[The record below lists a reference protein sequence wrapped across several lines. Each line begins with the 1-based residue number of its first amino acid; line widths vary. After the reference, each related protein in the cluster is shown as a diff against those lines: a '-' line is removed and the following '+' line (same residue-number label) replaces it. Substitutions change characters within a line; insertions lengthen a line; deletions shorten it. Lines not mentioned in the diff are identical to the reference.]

1 MTEVLTREKK
11 AAWTAWR
18 SAYKSGTGRKILR
31 QAGRILL
38 GAAPGFA
45 LAFSDICGVSAGAW
59 AAYGMAAASCGLVTY
74 PVSLGIAAAFLMRM
88 LWGLTTRWELLI
100 GVVLVLLSP
109 HVLRQRNGAF
119 PLIATSLALL
129 PGAIIGVWQG
139 SAATLLFGIGTIL
152 LGTLSAPVMRRA
164 IESIRGGRSFETLES
179 RLSVGY
185 LLLMLLCGGAR
196 MMLPYINLG
205 VTAAGLM
212 TMAAAVYLGVCPG
225 CVMGLMAGV
234 TLALQGLPLSV
245 TVALSLGGFLAG
257 MGQMTGRRMV
267 PCVLFAL
274 GTGGMLAYTGTIAWG
289 ALGAAAAAPLIMGV
303 LPREADEF
311 LRQQTRRFHPLP
323 DAPGDAYA
331 AYALR
336 RWEKTVGDMAR
347 AVPSPVGLGEKRT
360 PQWWEE
366 HLCASCPE
374 RASCGC
380 MNTELG
386 QSRAE
391 YIWKAHEAS
400 DEVWAQRLESLRGL
414 GCARLYQ
421 LMDSMNLLRAE
432 NADEQRIIRRACQQR
447 DMLVTHLT
455 ALSGSARH
463 LAALSSGESWWD
475 EQYAR
480 KLRHALAEEEAM
492 ARLSFV
498 RQVDGHLQV
507 AYELHGAGS
516 ADEQAAQLCGITSRC
531 LGKPMTIAE
540 RERAH
545 VRLTEM
551 PLMMVEA
558 GAASRCIAGADI
570 CGDTFSLGQLQDGR
584 FVAALSDG
592 MGHGNQAALESRQ
605 AVELLRM
612 CLDAGYDRAQTL
624 TAVNGMMLLAG
635 QGERFTTVDL
645 FLLDLWTGKA
655 SLDKL
660 GAAGSYLMQAEG
672 LSLLGGDALP
682 LGILEN
688 VESGEKLMQ
697 LHQGDTLILLSD
709 GVEDAYENRQAMEE
723 TIRDALT
730 LETAQDA
737 ANAILTGAPSGD
749 TAPADDQT
757 VLVLR
762 LIRAR
767 ADAKIEEMYQ

>member
-31 QAGRILL
+31 QVGRILL

-100 GVVLVLLSP
+100 GAVLVLLSP

-119 PLIATSLALL
+119 PLIATGLALL

-196 MMLPYINLG
+196 MMLPYVNLG
-205 VTAAGLM
+205 VTVAGLM

-400 DEVWAQRLESLRGL
+400 DEAGHSGLNHFGDWGARG
-414 GCARLYQ
+414 
-421 LMDSMNLLRAE
+421 
-432 NADEQRIIRRACQQR
+432 
-447 DMLVTHLT
+447 
-455 ALSGSARH
+455 
-463 LAALSSGESWWD
+463 
-475 EQYAR
+475 
-480 KLRHALAEEEAM
+480 
-492 ARLSFV
+492 
-498 RQVDGHLQV
+498 
-507 AYELHGAGS
+507 
-516 ADEQAAQLCGITSRC
+516 
-531 LGKPMTIAE
+531 
-540 RERAH
+540 
-545 VRLTEM
+545 
-551 PLMMVEA
+551 
-558 GAASRCIAGADI
+558 CI
-570 CGDTFSLGQLQDGR
+570 S
-584 FVAALSDG
+584 
-592 MGHGNQAALESRQ
+592 
-605 AVELLRM
+605 
-612 CLDAGYDRAQTL
+612 
-624 TAVNGMMLLAG
+624 
-635 QGERFTTVDL
+635 
-645 FLLDLWTGKA
+645 
-655 SLDKL
+655 
-660 GAAGSYLMQAEG
+660 
-672 LSLLGGDALP
+672 
-682 LGILEN
+682 
-688 VESGEKLMQ
+688 
-697 LHQGDTLILLSD
+697 
-709 GVEDAYENRQAMEE
+709 
-723 TIRDALT
+723 
-730 LETAQDA
+730 
-737 ANAILTGAPSGD
+737 
-749 TAPADDQT
+749 
-757 VLVLR
+757 
-762 LIRAR
+762 
-767 ADAKIEEMYQ
+767 

>member
-11 AAWTAWR
+11 QTHWQ
-18 SAYKSGTGRKILR
+18 SAYKSGAARKILR
-31 QAGRILL
+31 RTGIVLL
-38 GAAPGFA
+38 QAAPGFA
-45 LAFSDICGVSAGAW
+45 LAFSDLCGVSAGAW
-59 AAYGMAAASCGLVTY
+59 AAYGMAAASCGLPTY
-74 PVSLGIAAAFLMRM
+74 PAALGIAAAFLMRL
-88 LWGLTTRWELLI
+88 LWGLSTRWALLI
-100 GVVLVLLSP
+100 GAGLVLLAP
-109 HVLRQRNGAF
+109 HVLRRRNGGAAL
-119 PLIATSLALL
+119 LIATGVSLL
-129 PGAIIGVWQG
+129 PGAVIGVWQG

-164 IESIRGGRSFETLES
+164 IESIRGGKPFEALES

-196 MMLPYINLG
+196 MMLPYVNLG
-205 VTAAGLM
+205 VTAAGLA

-234 TLALQGLPLSV
+234 TMALQGLPLSV

-257 MGQMTGRRMV
+257 MGQMTGHRGI
-267 PCVLFAL
+267 PCLLFAL
-274 GTGGMLAYTGTIAWG
+274 GTGGMLLYTGAAGMGCI
-289 ALGAAAAAPLIMGV
+289 GAAMMAPLLMLV
-303 LPREADEF
+303 LPREMDEF
-311 LRQQTRRFHPLP
+311 CRQQTRRFSPLP
-323 DAPGDAYA
+323 DVPGDAYA
-331 AYALR
+331 AYALG
-336 RWEKTVGDMAR
+336 RWEKTVGEMAR
-347 AVPSPVGLGEKRT
+347 AVPSPMGLGEKRT

-374 RASCGC
+374 RVECGC

-386 QSRAE
+386 QRRAE
-391 YIWKAHEAS
+391 YVWQAHEAS
-400 DEVWAQRLESLRGL
+400 DEVWGQRLDALRGL

-421 LMDSMNLLRAE
+421 LMESMNLLRAE
-432 NADEQRIIRRACQQR
+432 NADEQRTLRRACQQR
-447 DMLVTHLT
+447 DMLATHLT
-455 ALSGSARH
+455 ALSGSVRR
-463 LAALSSGESWWD
+463 LAALSGGESWWD

-480 KLRHALAEEEAM
+480 KLRHALAEEEIP

-498 RQVDGHLQV
+498 RQTDGHLQV

-516 ADEQAAQLCGITSRC
+516 ADEQAAQLCSVTSRC
-531 LGKPMTIAE
+531 LGKPMTIGE
-540 RERAH
+540 RERAR
-545 VRLTEM
+545 VRLTEL
-551 PLMMVEA
+551 PLLMVEA
-558 GAASRCIAGADI
+558 GSASACIAGGEI
-570 CGDTFSLGQLQDGR
+570 CGDTFFVGQLQDGR

-592 MGHGNQAALESRQ
+592 MGHGNQAAMESRQ
-605 AVELLRM
+605 AVELLQL

-660 GAAGSYLMQAEG
+660 GAAGSYLMQEEG
-672 LSLLGGDALP
+672 LSLLSGDALP

-688 VESGEKLMQ
+688 IESGENLLH
-697 LHQGDTLILLSD
+697 LHQGDTLVLLSD
-709 GVEDAYENRQAMEE
+709 GVEDAYESRLALEDA
-723 TIRDALT
+723 IRDALT
-730 LETAQDA
+730 LSDAQA
-737 ANAILTGAPSGD
+737 AAQAILRGAQANHE
-749 TAPADDQT
+749 APADDQT

-767 ADAKIEEMYQ
+767 ENTRIEEMYQ

>member
-31 QAGRILL
+31 QASKILL

-59 AAYGMAAASCGLVTY
+59 AAYGMAASSCGLVTY

-100 GVVLVLLSP
+100 GAVLVLLSP

-119 PLIATSLALL
+119 PLIATGLALL

-196 MMLPYINLG
+196 MMLPYVNLG
-205 VTAAGLM
+205 VT
-212 TMAAAVYLGVCPG
+212 
-225 CVMGLMAGV
+225 
-234 TLALQGLPLSV
+234 
-245 TVALSLGGFLAG
+245 
-257 MGQMTGRRMV
+257 
-267 PCVLFAL
+267 
-274 GTGGMLAYTGTIAWG
+274 
-289 ALGAAAAAPLIMGV
+289 AAAAPLIMGV

-480 KLRHALAEEEAM
+480 KLRRALAEEEAM

-737 ANAILTGAPSGD
+737 ANAILTGAQSGD
-749 TAPADDQT
+749 SAPADDQT

>member
-59 AAYGMAAASCGLVTY
+59 AAYGMAAASCGQVTY

-100 GVVLVLLSP
+100 GAVLVLLSP

-119 PLIATSLALL
+119 PLIATGLALL

-289 ALGAAAAAPLIMGV
+289 ALGAAAFRPL
-303 LPREADEF
+303 
-311 LRQQTRRFHPLP
+311 T
-323 DAPGDAYA
+323 
-331 AYALR
+331 
-336 RWEKTVGDMAR
+336 TVGVAR
-347 AVPSPVGLGEKRT
+347 
-360 PQWWEE
+360 
-366 HLCASCPE
+366 
-374 RASCGC
+374 
-380 MNTELG
+380 
-386 QSRAE
+386 
-391 YIWKAHEAS
+391 
-400 DEVWAQRLESLRGL
+400 RL
-414 GCARLYQ
+414 
-421 LMDSMNLLRAE
+421 LLRSSWACCRGRQTSIS
-432 NADEQRIIRRACQQR
+432 ASKRGGFIRCPMRRGMRMLPMPSAAGKRRSAIWRALCR
-447 DMLVTHLT
+447 RPWDW
-455 ALSGSARH
+455 AKSARR
-463 LAALSSGESWWD
+463 SGGKSICAPP
-475 EQYAR
+475 AR
-480 KLRHALAEEEAM
+480 
-492 ARLSFV
+492 SG
-498 RQVDGHLQV
+498 QC
-507 AYELHGAGS
+507 AG
-516 ADEQAAQLCGITSRC
+516 
-531 LGKPMTIAE
+531 
-540 RERAH
+540 
-545 VRLTEM
+545 V
-551 PLMMVEA
+551 
-558 GAASRCIAGADI
+558 
-570 CGDTFSLGQLQDGR
+570 
-584 FVAALSDG
+584 
-592 MGHGNQAALESRQ
+592 
-605 AVELLRM
+605 
-612 CLDAGYDRAQTL
+612 
-624 TAVNGMMLLAG
+624 
-635 QGERFTTVDL
+635 
-645 FLLDLWTGKA
+645 
-655 SLDKL
+655 
-660 GAAGSYLMQAEG
+660 
-672 LSLLGGDALP
+672 
-682 LGILEN
+682 
-688 VESGEKLMQ
+688 
-697 LHQGDTLILLSD
+697 
-709 GVEDAYENRQAMEE
+709 
-723 TIRDALT
+723 
-730 LETAQDA
+730 
-737 ANAILTGAPSGD
+737 
-749 TAPADDQT
+749 
-757 VLVLR
+757 
-762 LIRAR
+762 
-767 ADAKIEEMYQ
+767 

>member
-45 LAFSDICGVSAGAW
+45 LAFSDICGVSTGAW
-59 AAYGMAAASCGLVTY
+59 AAYGMAAASCGMMSY
-74 PVSLGIAAAFLMRM
+74 PVSLGIAAAFLMRL

-100 GVVLVLLSP
+100 GAVLVLLSP
-109 HVLRQRNGAF
+109 HVLRQKNGAF
-119 PLIATSLALL
+119 PLIATGLALL

-267 PCVLFAL
+267 PCALFAL

-551 PLMMVEA
+551 PLMMVEPVHRRRGYLRRHVFA
-558 GAASRCIAGADI
+558 GAVAGRAIRGGAVRRHGARESGGDGIASGGGAAADVFGCRVRPGADAYGGQRHDAAGRAGGAVHDGGFVPAGLVDGQGVAGQARRGGQLPDAGGRLVAVGRRRAAA
-570 CGDTFSLGQLQDGR
+570 GDT
-584 FVAALSDG
+584 
-592 MGHGNQAALESRQ
+592 
-605 AVELLRM
+605 
-612 CLDAGYDRAQTL
+612 
-624 TAVNGMMLLAG
+624 
-635 QGERFTTVDL
+635 GERR
-645 FLLDLWTGKA
+645 KR
-655 SLDKL
+655 
-660 GAAGSYLMQAEG
+660 
-672 LSLLGGDALP
+672 
-682 LGILEN
+682 
-688 VESGEKLMQ
+688 GE
-697 LHQGDTLILLSD
+697 T
-709 GVEDAYENRQAMEE
+709 
-723 TIRDALT
+723 
-730 LETAQDA
+730 DA
-737 ANAILTGAPSGD
+737 AASGGY
-749 TAPADDQT
+749 ADSA
-757 VLVLR
+757 LR
-762 LIRAR
+762 RRGGCL
-767 ADAKIEEMYQ
+767 

>member
-1 MTEVLTREKK
+1 MTEVLTREKQP
-11 AAWTAWR
+11 TAWR
-18 SAYKSGTGRKILR
+18 SAYKSGTGRKIIR
-31 QAGRILL
+31 QTGKILL

-45 LAFSDICGVSAGAW
+45 LAFSDLCGVSAGAW
-59 AAYGMAAASCGLVTY
+59 ASYGMAAASCGLVTY
-74 PVSLGIAAAFLMRM
+74 PVSLGIVAAFLMRM
-88 LWGLTTRWELLI
+88 LWGLAARWELLI
-100 GVVLVLLSP
+100 GAVLVLLAP
-109 HVLRQRNGAF
+109 HVLRKRTDGGAL
-119 PLIATSLALL
+119 LIATGLSLL
-129 PGAIIGVWQG
+129 PGAVIGVWQG
-139 SAATLLFGIGTIL
+139 SAATLLCGIGTIL

-196 MMLPYINLG
+196 MMLPYVNLG

-245 TVALSLGGFLAG
+245 TVALALGGFLAG
-257 MGQMTGRRMV
+257 MGQMTGRRLI
-267 PCVLFAL
+267 PCALFAL
-274 GTGGMLAYTGTIAWG
+274 GTGGMLVYTGSSAWG
-289 ALGAAAAAPLIMGV
+289 CLGAAVAAALIMGV
-303 LPREADEF
+303 LPREADELF
-311 LRQQTRRFHPLP
+311 RQQTRRFHPQP
-323 DAPGDAYA
+323 DVPGDAYA

-360 PQWWEE
+360 AQWWEE

-380 MNTELG
+380 MNTDLG

-391 YIWKAHEAS
+391 YVWKAHEAS
-400 DEVWAQRLESLRGL
+400 DEVWAQRLDALRGL

-432 NADEQRIIRRACQQR
+432 NADEQRVIRRACQQR

-463 LAALSSGESWWD
+463 LAALSGGESWWD

-480 KLRHALAEEEAM
+480 KLRHALAEEEVP

-498 RQVDGHLQV
+498 RQTDGHLQV

-516 ADEQAAQLCGITSRC
+516 ADEQAAQLCGVTSRC

-558 GAASRCIAGADI
+558 GAASACIAGGEV
-570 CGDTFSLGQLQDGR
+570 CGDTFFLGQLQDGR

-592 MGHGNQAALESRQ
+592 MGHGDKAALESRQ

-660 GAAGSYLMQAEG
+660 GAAGSYLMQEDG
-672 LSLLGGDALP
+672 LSLLAGDALP

-688 VESGEKLMQ
+688 VESGENL
-697 LHQGDTLILLSD
+697 LHLRQGDTLILLSD
-709 GVEDAYENRQAMEE
+709 GVEDAYENRQALEDV
-723 TIRDALT
+723 IRDALT
-730 LETAQDA
+730 LSTAQES
-737 ANAILTGAPSGD
+737 ANAILHGAQSGD
-749 TAPADDQT
+749 AAPADDQT

-762 LIRAR
+762 LVRAR
-767 ADAKIEEMYQ
+767 ENARIEEMYQ

>member
-11 AAWTAWR
+11 QARWQ
-18 SAYKSGTGRKILR
+18 SAYQSGTARRILR
-31 QAGRILL
+31 QTGKALL
-38 GAAPGFA
+38 LALPGFT
-45 LAFSDICGVSAGAW
+45 LAFSDLCGVSAGAW
-59 AAYGMAAASCGLVTY
+59 AAYGMAVASCGMATY
-74 PVSLGIAAAFLMRM
+74 PAALGIAVAFLMRL
-88 LWGLTTRWELLI
+88 LWGLSTRWELLI
-100 GVVLVLLSP
+100 GAGLVLLAP
-109 HVLRQRNGAF
+109 HVLRRRNGGAAL
-119 PLIATSLALL
+119 LIATGVSLL
-129 PGAIIGVWQG
+129 PGAVIGVWQG
-139 SAATLLFGIGTIL
+139 AAATLLFGIGTIL

-164 IESIRGGRSFETLES
+164 VESIRGGKSFEALES

-196 MMLPYINLG
+196 MMLPYVNLG
-205 VTAAGLM
+205 VTAAGLA

-234 TLALQGLPLSV
+234 AMALQGLPLSV

-257 MGQMTGRRMV
+257 MGQMTGRRSV
-267 PCVLFAL
+267 PCLLYAL
-274 GTGGMLAYTGTIAWG
+274 GTGGMLLYTGSAG
-289 ALGAAAAAPLIMGV
+289 MGCVGAALAAPLLMLV
-303 LPREADEF
+303 LPREVDEF
-311 LRQQTRRFHPLP
+311 FRQQTRRFSPLP
-323 DAPGDAYA
+323 DVPGDAYA
-331 AYALR
+331 AYALG
-336 RWEKTVGDMAR
+336 RWEKTVGEMAR

-374 RASCGC
+374 RAECGC

-386 QSRAE
+386 QRRAE
-391 YIWKAHEAS
+391 YVWQAHEAS
-400 DEVWAQRLESLRGL
+400 DEVWGQRLDALRGL

-432 NADEQRIIRRACQQR
+432 NADAQRTIRRACQQR

-455 ALSGSARH
+455 ALSGSARR
-463 LAALSSGESWWD
+463 LAAFSGGESWWD

-480 KLRHALAEEEAM
+480 KLRHALAEEEVP

-498 RQVDGHLQV
+498 RQTDGHLQV

-516 ADEQAAQLCGITSRC
+516 AEEQAAQLCGVTSRC

-540 RERAH
+540 RERAR
-545 VRLTEM
+545 VRLTEL
-551 PLMMVEA
+551 PLLMVEA
-558 GAASRCIAGADI
+558 GSASACIAGGEI
-570 CGDTFSLGQLQDGR
+570 CGDTFFVGQLQDGR

-592 MGHGNQAALESRQ
+592 MGHGNQAAMESRQ
-605 AVELLRM
+605 AVELLRL

-660 GAAGSYLMQAEG
+660 GAAGSYLMQEEG
-672 LSLLGGDALP
+672 LSLLSGDALP

-688 VESGEKLMQ
+688 VESGENLLH
-697 LHQGDTLILLSD
+697 LHQGDALVLLSD
-709 GVEDAYENRQAMEE
+709 GVEDAYESRLALET
-723 TIRDALT
+723 TIREALT
-730 LETAQDA
+730 LSGAQEA
-737 ANAILTGAPSGD
+737 AQAILHGAQAEGVE
-749 TAPADDQT
+749 AADDQT

-767 ADAKIEEMYQ
+767 ENTRIEEMYQ